1 MSSFASALGFRQL
14 QRFTGANAVTL
25 AASLALLIAPVSCRQ
40 DKRAGMPPAASFL
53 LVAGDSTFW
62 IQSDGGRVRVR
73 RSPLLLTM
81 LDGRFHELYLADD
94 DRSYFDAII
103 VSQRIYRRDLMTGD
117 SVLVLEDSTLAA
129 IARDYAAA
137 HPNEPQLAPDDEAA
151 EEPSTQATSDI
162 ALLDAVGPFL
172 TIEQHVDID
181 VVGARD
187 HHATRRGVI
196 DVRNGRP
203 VTVADLVGTDQA
215 RTVLAQA
222 RRLLSSALDSVRRAN
237 DDRARRAVSALTG
250 FTFDALSFALVDDDG
265 LPAVAFLVPG
275 HGSRA
280 GGLALPLAPLRI
292 APGPWWS
299 AVRFTF
305 PTAPSAVSTWTG
317 AAYDVVAR
325 DDSSGE
331 GAQVAMRA
339 GPNEWI
345 VARVPSPV
353 RRVYRLDALAHD
365 SAAVRALS
373 RAFDESSLYSGEART
388 ARLPSPILRIG
399 AMTAV
404 RDQRRHIIWKNAVR
418 RSNAFTGVMG
428 SSYLLLPRV
437 QSAFFQRM
445 ERQSERRSAE

>member
-1 MSSFASALGFRQL
+1 MSSFASAHGFRQL
-14 QRFTGANAVTL
+14 QRFTGANAVAL

-117 SVLVLEDSTLAA
+117 SVLVLADSTLAA

-151 EEPSTQATSDI
+151 ADPSTQATSDI
-162 ALLDAVGPFL
+162 ELLDAVGPFL

-187 HHATRRGVI
+187 QHATRRGVI
-196 DVRNGRP
+196 DVRNGHP
-203 VTVADLVGTDQA
+203 VSVADLVGTDQA

-265 LPAVAFLVPG
+265 VPAVAFLVPG

-299 AVRFTF
+299 AVRSTF
-305 PTAPSAVSTWTG
+305 PTAPFAVSTWTG

-353 RRVYRLDALAHD
+353 RRVYRLDTLADD

-388 ARLPSPILRIG
+388 ALRPSATLRLS
-399 AMTAV
+399 ASAAV
-404 RDQRRHIIWKNAVR
+404 RDQPRHAMWKNDLR
-418 RSNAFTGVMG
+418 RPNAFTGVMG

-445 ERQSERRSAE
+445 ERQSERRRAE